1 MATSVLST
9 ESMGSLLRSRLSEG
23 RPRIVVTGNGGTP
36 WELLKLVDESVPSF
50 KLWMLNA
57 HSGIPV
63 RDGIIHESPFVGP
76 GMRKVRS
83 LRYTPARLSL
93 VPALFR
99 SHQPPDA
106 VVVHVSEPI
115 DGKVS
120 LGIEI
125 NVVAAAIEA
134 VKSRGGLLVAQ
145 INPQMPYTYGDGEFD
160 ADIFDGFIEVDR
172 SVEHHSHKP
181 PSTGDAAEAARI
193 IGELCSS
200 RVSDGATLQLGIG
213 EVPDATLPG
222 LARLKNLGIWS
233 EMVSDG
239 ILALDAAGALDPDR
253 VVTASFAMG
262 SNELYKWMH
271 RNPQLV
277 MRRTEVTNDPSNV
290 AQQPQMTSINTA
302 LQVDL
307 LSQANASRIRA
318 RIHSGFGGQT
328 DFIVGALHAPGGQA
342 LMALR
347 SWHPK
352 ADVSTI
358 VPLIDEPVTSFQHSA
373 VITEQG
379 VAEVFG
385 RDERTQARNI
395 IERAAHPRVRDE
407 LWEEA
412 YELGLG

>member
-1 MATSVLST
+1 VATSALTT
-9 ESMGSLLRSRLSEG
+9 ESMVALLGSRLTKPE
-23 RPRIVVTGNGGTP
+23 PRIVVTGNGGTP
-36 WELLKLVDESVPSF
+36 WELLRLVDQAVPAF

-57 HSGIPV
+57 HPGIPV
-63 RDGIIHESPFVGP
+63 RDGVIHESPFVGA
-76 GMRKVRS
+76 GMRKLKS

-99 SHQPPDA
+99 GTQPPDA
-106 VVVHVSEPI
+106 VVIHCSAPI
-115 DGKVS
+115 NGKVS
-120 LGIEI
+120 LGIEV
-125 NVVAAAIEA
+125 NVIVAAIEE
-134 VKSRGGLLVAQ
+134 VKKRGGLLVAQ
-145 INPQMPYTYGDGEFD
+145 VNSQMPYTYGDGEID
-160 ADIFDGFIEVDR
+160 MQLIDGLIEADVSIEHR
-172 SVEHHSHKP
+172 GHKA
-181 PSTGDAAEAARI
+181 PSTGEAADAAHT
-193 IGELCSS
+193 IGELCSN

-222 LARLKNLGIWS
+222 LSRLKGLSVWS

-239 ILALDAAGALDPDR
+239 ILSLDAAGALDDNR
-253 VVTASFAMG
+253 LIVASFAMG
-262 SNELYKWMH
+262 SKSLYKWMH
-271 RNPQLV
+271 LNPQLR

-290 AQQPQMTSINTA
+290 AKQPQMTSINTA

-328 DFIVGALHAPGGQA
+328 DFIVGAIHAPGGQA

-385 RDERTQARNI
+385 QDERTQARNI
-395 IERAAHPRVRDE
+395 IEKAAHPRVRDE

-412 YELGLG
+412 RELGLA